1 MQPRQV
7 QAGSPIRRCSQRT
20 ASRHIPATDM
30 SSARRASRSRA
41 STANGRFVSNKRATW
56 TWKALRSRPSISRM
70 AISARSRCRATCRWP
85 AISRTSTSTSN
96 IRGTVT
102 RIRRRQ
108 IFRKT
113 TMWQSTAA
121 DSRSTRSLRARWK
134 TTARSAYA
142 HRRLLRIFERLLAG
156 RPGFLATAR
165 PVPHRRARRPAAYAR
180 RNRAA

>member
-113 TMWQSTAA
+113 TMWQSTAV
-121 DSRSTRSLRARWK
+121 DSRSTRNLRARWK
-134 TTARSAYA
+134 TTARSASPSTVPPPRSTYG
-142 HRRLLRIFERLLAG
+142 L
-156 RPGFLATAR
+156 TAR
-165 PVPHRRARRPAAYAR
+165 SWVTARTDSRRA
-180 RNRAA
+180 NSM

>member
-1 MQPRQV
+1 MQDGRYSRTRNRTCNHGKCKLAHRSDGVRSEP
-7 QAGSPIRRCSQRT
+7 QAGTFQPPICHRRDERAEAEPRRRMEGSYRTSAQR
-20 ASRHIPATDM
+20 
-30 SSARRASRSRA
+30 
-41 STANGRFVSNKRATW
+41 GRE
-56 TWKALRSRPSISRM
+56 ALRSRPSISRM

-113 TMWQSTAA
+113 TMWRSTAV

-134 TTARSAYA
+134 TTARSASPSTVPPPRSTYG
-142 HRRLLRIFERLLAG
+142 L
-156 RPGFLATAR
+156 TAR
-165 PVPHRRARRPAAYAR
+165 SWVTARTDSRRA
-180 RNRAA
+180 NSM

>member
-1 MQPRQV
+1 MADTAELAIV
-7 QAGSPIRRCSQRT
+7 HATT
-20 ASRHIPATDM
+20 ASASWLTDPTVFAANRKPAH
-30 SSARRASRSRA
+30 SSHRYVIGETSEPKQSLDGEWKVRIEQARNVDVESA
-41 STANGRFVSNKRATW
+41 
-56 TWKALRSRPSISRM
+56 RSRPSISRM

-113 TMWQSTAA
+113 TMWQSTAV

-134 TTARSAYA
+134 TTARSASPSTVPPPRSTYG
-142 HRRLLRIFERLLAG
+142 L
-156 RPGFLATAR
+156 TAR
-165 PVPHRRARRPAAYAR
+165 SWVTARTDSRRA
-180 RNRAA
+180 NSM